1 MENNNLSDRSQ
12 FRAVQ
17 LTINNPKEK
26 GFDHQKIKDT
36 LNHMK
41 PTVYYC
47 LADEIGGR
55 EKTYHTHI
63 YVLFSTPV
71 SFKTIKNRFPEAH
84 IERTRGTR
92 KENIDYIK
100 KSGIWASTDKSDTCV
115 EGTFEEVGTLPTE
128 SAGSD
133 ILLNRLY
140 QLVQDGYTDVEL
152 MAINTDFCSML
163 NIAQKIRLE
172 FLNAKF
178 KGNRRLDITVIYLF
192 GKCGSGKT
200 RYVLDLY
207 GDSNVYRVT
216 DYKNPF
222 DSYAG
227 EDVLC
232 LDEFNS
238 NNKYTIEINELNNL
252 CDIYPLELRSRYQNK
267 VACYTKVYII
277 SNLDIDE
284 QYKDVQRQAP
294 ELWNAFTRR
303 ITRIMYFTDVGV
315 WIEYDSYADYLKS
328 KENPFDN

>member
-1 MENNNLSDRSQ
+1 MTKQKVDDSSQ

-36 LNHMK
+36 LNSMK

-47 LADEIGGR
+47 LADEIGGM

-71 SFKTIKNRFPEAH
+71 SFKTIKNRFPDAH
-84 IERTRGTR
+84 IERVRGTR
-92 KENIDYIK
+92 KENIEYIK
-100 KSGIWASTDKSDTCV
+100 KSGRWANDAKSDTKV

-133 ILLNRLY
+133 ILLNQLY
-140 QLVQDGYTDVEL
+140 QLVQDGYTNSEL
-152 MAINTDFCSML
+152 MALNTDYCSML
-163 NIAQKIRLE
+163 HIAEKIRLE
-172 FLNAKF
+172 VLKDKF
-178 KGNRRLDITVIYLF
+178 RGTRRLDMCAIYIF
-192 GKCGSGKT
+192 GKAGSGKT
-200 RYVLDLY
+200 RYVLDLH

-216 DYKNPF
+216 DYKNP
-222 DSYAG
+222 YELYRG
-227 EDVLC
+227 EYVLC

-238 NNKYTIEINELNNL
+238 YNKYSLDINELNNL

-267 VACYTKVYII
+267 FACYTKLYII
-277 SNLDIDE
+277 SNLDITE

-303 ITRIMYFTDVGV
+303 ITKIMYFTDVGV
-315 WIEYDSYADYLKS
+315 WMEYDSYADYVKA